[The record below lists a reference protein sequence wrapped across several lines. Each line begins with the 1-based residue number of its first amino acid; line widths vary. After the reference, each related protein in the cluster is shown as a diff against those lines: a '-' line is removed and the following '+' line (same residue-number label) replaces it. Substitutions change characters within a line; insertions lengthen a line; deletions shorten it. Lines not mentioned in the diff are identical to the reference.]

1 MTNQSDEILKQR
13 RARNRVRAWE
23 WARSVSEL
31 PLSAWRLDRFKA
43 VLSKTADGSH
53 EMPERQTGQFCLR
66 AAVRVSGAV
75 LIALGM
81 WLIYVIRHR
90 AGTGQQLLRKDTKRL
105 FALHGEYTTRTRH
118 LLHEVSSASPAAII
132 ILGRSH
138 RTSQA
143 VRALWATRMSQALP
157 LDLVVR
163 MPMSPSACIG
173 AILDLPRLLGEG
185 IVLSARATVRL
196 RWREEAA
203 IAFRVILGATAAR
216 WWQQQGLAS
225 EVMFG
230 HTGTADTM
238 LFEVAIQNE
247 GGESIHIVH
256 GQATG
261 PNFVG
266 FSNRALFRSRHD
278 TQAYQRLACYG
289 QCLVQTTQAPVPVRG
304 QSGTL
309 LLTNLAHPMNA
320 GYHRHGLRDEL
331 AMIDTTAAAARMLGP
346 AAQPVLWKPHPS
358 LAQLPQETQK
368 SLRAA
373 AQERG
378 ITMLP
383 PETNIIKL
391 AVQSRW
397 VVSSPSTVALDLLQE
412 GSLTLVLD
420 PQGMVLD
427 TALLHLPRADTSPDA
442 VLAELTALDPG
453 AAYGEKLAAAYAAIG
468 PARTLDILVKR
479 E

>member
-13 RARNRVRAWE
+13 RARNRAQAWE
-23 WARSVSEL
+23 WARSVSQL

-43 VLSKTADGSH
+43 VLAQTADGSH
-53 EMPERQTGQFCLR
+53 EMPERQTGQFCSR
-66 AAVRVSGAV
+66 AAFRVSGAV

-90 AGTGQQLLRKDTKRL
+90 AGAGQQPLQKDTKRL

-138 RTSQA
+138 GTPQA
-143 VRALWATRMSQALP
+143 VRALWATRMSHAWP

-173 AILDLPRLLGEG
+173 AMLDLPRLLGGG
-185 IVLSARATVRL
+185 IALSARATVRL
-196 RWREEAA
+196 GWRKEAA

-216 WWQQQGLAS
+216 WWHQQGLAG
-225 EVMFG
+225 EVLFG

-238 LFEVAIQNE
+238 LLEEAIQNG

-289 QCLVQTTQAPVPVRG
+289 HCLVQTALVPVPVRG

-320 GYHRHGLRDEL
+320 GYNQHGLRDEL

-346 AAQPVLWKPHPS
+346 VAQPVLWKPHPS
-358 LAQLPQETQK
+358 LAQLPQETQQA
-368 SLRAA
+368 LRAA
-373 AQERG
+373 AQERD

-383 PETNIIKL
+383 PETDIIKL
-391 AVQSRW
+391 AVQNRW

-427 TALLHLPRADTSPDA
+427 TALLHLPRADTTPDA
-442 VLAELTALDPG
+442 VRAELTALDPG

-468 PARTLDILVKR
+468 PARALDMLGKL